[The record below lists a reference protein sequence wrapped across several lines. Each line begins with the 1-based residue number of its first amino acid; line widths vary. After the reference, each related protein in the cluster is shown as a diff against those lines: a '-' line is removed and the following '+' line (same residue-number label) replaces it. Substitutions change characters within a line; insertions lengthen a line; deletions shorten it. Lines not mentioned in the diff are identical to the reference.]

1 MVTNKQV
8 RRLRK
13 LSNTEKNQEIA
24 ASKAGMDPK
33 TARRYLGLERLPSEL
48 KKERPWRTREDP
60 FGEVW
65 DVVERQIQESPGLEA
80 KTLFAWLQR
89 EYPGRFSDGQIRTLQ
104 NGGIKRLWRVVTEWN
119 IRAQEVYFGQKH
131 VPGRLCASDFTHMA
145 ELGITI
151 GGQTFAHLVYHFVL
165 TYSNWETGTIC
176 YSESLE
182 SLCEGWQNAV
192 WELGAVAVEHRTDS
206 LSSAVNNMSNLE
218 EFNRRYEGV
227 MNYYG
232 VKPRHTNPASP
243 NENGDAEQSHHRFKR
258 AVEQA
263 LLLRGSRDF
272 GSLVEYAQ
280 FLKDLFAQRNAG
292 RRTRLAEEMA
302 VMRELPARRMES
314 AKRERVKVD
323 SGSLIH
329 VERNSYSVNSRL
341 IGARVEARTYLDHVE
356 VWYGQRKVEDLPRLR
371 GRGKHRID
379 YRHIIEWLVRKPGA
393 FENYRYQED
402 LFPTSRFR
410 MAYDALKETT
420 PNRSSKEYL
429 KILKL
434 AAEQG
439 EVQVDEAL
447 RELLERKAEAV
458 ITMESIGEL
467 LAKLEAIPPVTMV
480 EVAPVDL
487 ASFDQLFTEMGVQQ

>member
-1 MVTNKQV
+1 MGMVTDEQV

-24 ASKAGMDPK
+24 ASKAGMDPT

-65 DVVERQIQESPGLEA
+65 DAVQQQIQESPGLEA
-80 KTLFAWLQR
+80 KTLFEWLQR

-104 NGGIKRLWRVVTEWN
+104 RRIKLWRVTEGP
-119 IRAQEVYFGQKH
+119 AQEVYFGQKH
-131 VPGRLCASDFTHMA
+131 TPGRLCASDFTHMT
-145 ELGITI
+145 ELGITLE
-151 GGQTFAHLVYHFVL
+151 GQTFEHLVYHFVL

-182 SLCEGWQNAV
+182 SLSEGWQNAV
-192 WELGAVAVEHRTDS
+192 WELGAVAAEHRTDS

-218 EFNRRYEGV
+218 EFNRRYQGV
-227 MNYYG
+227 MTYYG
-232 VKPRHTNPASP
+232 VKPQHTNPASP

-263 LLLRGSRDF
+263 LLLRGSREF
-272 GSLVEYAQ
+272 GSLTEYAQ
-280 FLKDLFAQRNAG
+280 FLKDVFAQRNAG
-292 RRTRLAEEMA
+292 RRARLAEEIA
-302 VMRELPARRMES
+302 VMRELPARR
-314 AKRERVKVD
+314 
-323 SGSLIH
+323 
-329 VERNSYSVNSRL
+329 
-341 IGARVEARTYLDHVE
+341 VEARSYLDHVE

-420 PNRSSKEYL
+420 PSRSSKEYV

-434 AAEQG
+434 AAEAG

-447 RELLERKAEAV
+447 RELLERKAETV
-458 ITMESIGEL
+458 ITVESIGEV
-467 LAKLEAIPPVTMV
+467 LAKLETIPPVTLV
-480 EVAPVDL
+480 EVAPEDL
-487 ASFDQLFTEMGVQQ
+487 ASFDQLCTEMGVRQ

>member
-1 MVTNKQV
+1 MITDEQV

-24 ASKAGMDPK
+24 AAKAGMDPT
-33 TARRYLGLERLPSEL
+33 TARRYRNLERMPSEL
-48 KKERPWRTREDP
+48 KKERLWRTREDP

-65 DVVERQIQESPGLEA
+65 GAVQKQIEESPGLEA
-80 KTLFAWLQR
+80 KTLFEWLQR
-89 EYPGRFSDGQIRTLQ
+89 EHPGQFSDGQIRTLQ
-104 NGGIKRLWRVVTEWN
+104 RRIKLWRVTEGP
-119 IRAQEVYFGQKH
+119 AQEVYFGQVH
-131 VPGRLCASDFTHMA
+131 VPGRLCASDFTHMT
-145 ELGITI
+145 ELGITLA
-151 GGQTFAHLVYHFVL
+151 GQTFEHLVYHFVL

-182 SLCEGWQNAV
+182 SLSEGWQNAV
-192 WELGAVAVEHRTDS
+192 WELGAVASEHRTDS

-227 MNYYG
+227 MRYYG
-232 VKPRHTNPASP
+232 VKPQHTNPASP
-243 NENGDAEQSHHRFKR
+243 NENGDCEQSHHRFKR

-272 GSLVEYAQ
+272 QSMAEYAQ

-292 RRTRLAEEMA
+292 RRARLAEEIA

-341 IGARVEARTYLDHVE
+341 IGAQVEARLYLDRVE
-356 VWYGQRKVEDLPRLR
+356 IWYGQKKVEDLPRLR

-410 MAYDALKETT
+410 MAYDALQEST
-420 PNRSSKEYL
+420 PLRASKEYL

-434 AAEQG
+434 AAEIG

-447 RELLERKAEAV
+447 RELLAGAEDVA
-458 ITMESIGEL
+458 ITVESIGEV
-467 LAKLEAIPPVTMV
+467 LAQLETIAPVTMV
-480 EVAPVDL
+480 EVTLVDL
-487 ASFDQLFTEMGVQQ
+487 ASFDQLCTEMAVRQ

>member
-1 MVTNKQV
+1 MGMVTDEQV

-24 ASKAGMDPK
+24 ASKAGMDPT

-65 DVVERQIQESPGLEA
+65 DAVQRQIQESPGLEA
-80 KTLFAWLQR
+80 KTLFEWLQR

-104 NGGIKRLWRVVTEWN
+104 RRIKLWRVTEGP
-119 IRAQEVYFGQKH
+119 AQEVYFGQTH
-131 VPGRLCASDFTHMA
+131 VPGRLCASDFTHMT
-145 ELGITI
+145 ELGITLV
-151 GGQTFAHLVYHFVL
+151 GQTLDHLVYHFVL

-176 YSESLE
+176 YSESLG
-182 SLCEGWQNAV
+182 EGWQDGV
-192 WELGAVAVEHRTDS
+192 VELGAGAAEHRTDS

-227 MNYYG
+227 MRYYG
-232 VKPRHTNPASP
+232 VKPQHTNPASP
-243 NENGDAEQSHHRFKR
+243 NENGDVEQSHHRFKR

-272 GSLVEYAQ
+272 GDLAEYAQ

-292 RRTRLAEEMA
+292 RRARLAEELA

-341 IGARVEARTYLDHVE
+341 IGARVEARLYLDHVE

-371 GRGKHRID
+371 GRSKHRID
-379 YRHIIEWLVRKPGA
+379 YRHIIEWLIRKPGA

-410 MAYDALKETT
+410 MVYDVLKERI
-420 PNRSSKEYL
+420 PSRSSKEYL
-429 KILKL
+429 RILKL
-434 AAEQG
+434 AAEAG
-439 EVQVDEAL
+439 EVQVDAVL
-447 RELLERKAEAV
+447 RALLEGQAEAV
-458 ITMESIGEL
+458 ITVESIGEL
-467 LAKLEAIPPVTMV
+467 LAQLDRIPPVTMV

-487 ASFDQLFTEMGVQQ
+487 AGFDQLCTEMGVRQ

>member
-1 MVTNKQV
+1 
-8 RRLRK
+8 
-13 LSNTEKNQEIA
+13 LSNTDRNKEIA
-24 ASKAGMDPK
+24 ASKAGMDPT
-33 TARRYLGLERLPSEL
+33 TARRYLELERLPSEL
-48 KKERPWRTREDP
+48 KKERSWRTREDP
-60 FGEVW
+60 FSEVW
-65 DVVERQIQESPGLEA
+65 EAVEQQIQESPGLEA
-80 KTLFAWLQR
+80 KTLFEWLQR

-104 NGGIKRLWRVVTEWN
+104 RRIKLWRVTEGPG
-119 IRAQEVYFGQKH
+119 QEVYFGQKH
-131 VPGRLCASDFTHMA
+131 IPGRLCASDFTHMS
-145 ELGITI
+145 ELEITLA
-151 GGQTFAHLVYHFVL
+151 GRTFEHLVYHFVL

-182 SLCEGWQNAV
+182 SLSEGWQNAV
-192 WELGAVAVEHRTDS
+192 WELGAVAAEHRTDS

-227 MNYYG
+227 MRYYG
-232 VKPRHTNPASP
+232 VTPRHTNPASP

-263 LLLRGSRDF
+263 VLLRGSRDF
-272 GSLVEYAQ
+272 ASMADYAQ

-314 AKRERVKVD
+314 AKREQVKVD

-329 VERNSYSVNSRL
+329 IERNAYSVNSRL
-341 IGARVEARTYLDHVE
+341 IGARVEARLYLDHVE

-371 GRGKHRID
+371 GRSKHRID
-379 YRHIIEWLVRKPGA
+379 YRHIIEWLIRKPGA

-410 MAYDALKETT
+410 MAYDALKETI
-420 PNRSSKEYL
+420 PCRSSKEYL
-429 KILKL
+429 RILKL

-447 RELLERKAEAV
+447 RELLAGKAEGG
-458 ITMESIGEL
+458 ITVEAIGEL
-467 LAKLEAIPPVTMV
+467 LTKLETIAPVTMV
-480 EVAPVDL
+480 EVAAVDL
-487 ASFDQLFTEMGVQQ
+487 AGFDQLCTAMGVRQ

>member
-1 MVTNKQV
+1 M
-8 RRLRK
+8 
-13 LSNTEKNQEIA
+13 
-24 ASKAGMDPK
+24 
-33 TARRYLGLERLPSEL
+33 
-48 KKERPWRTREDP
+48 
-60 FGEVW
+60 
-65 DVVERQIQESPGLEA
+65 
-80 KTLFAWLQR
+80 
-89 EYPGRFSDGQIRTLQ
+89 
-104 NGGIKRLWRVVTEWN
+104 
-119 IRAQEVYFGQKH
+119 
-131 VPGRLCASDFTHMA
+131 
-145 ELGITI
+145 
-151 GGQTFAHLVYHFVL
+151 YHFVL

-182 SLCEGWQNAV
+182 SLSEGWQNAV
-192 WELGAVAVEHRTDS
+192 WELGAVAAEHRTDS

-227 MNYYG
+227 MRYYG
-232 VKPRHTNPASP
+232 VKPQHTNPASP
-243 NENGDAEQSHHRFKR
+243 NENGDCEQSHHRFKR
-258 AVEQA
+258 AVDQA

-272 GSLVEYAQ
+272 QSMVEYAQ

-292 RRTRLAEEMA
+292 RRARLAEEIA

-341 IGARVEARTYLDHVE
+341 IGAQVEARLYLDHVE

-410 MAYDALKETT
+410 MAYDALREST
-420 PNRSSKEYL
+420 PLRAGKEYL

-434 AAEQG
+434 AAETG
-439 EVQVDEAL
+439 EVQVDQAL
-447 RELLERKAEAV
+447 RELLAGEEEVGITVEV
-458 ITMESIGEL
+458 IGAMLFQLDTI
-467 LAKLEAIPPVTMV
+467 APVTMV
-480 EVAPVDL
+480 EVALVDL
-487 ASFDQLFTEMGVQQ
+487 AGFDQLCTEMGCGNERGRRCASGFAGASQGSPPANGAGMLRRHGPAGRAGNTELRAVSAGSDHAGMRATAQEQGAALAKGFGATPGEVAAEF